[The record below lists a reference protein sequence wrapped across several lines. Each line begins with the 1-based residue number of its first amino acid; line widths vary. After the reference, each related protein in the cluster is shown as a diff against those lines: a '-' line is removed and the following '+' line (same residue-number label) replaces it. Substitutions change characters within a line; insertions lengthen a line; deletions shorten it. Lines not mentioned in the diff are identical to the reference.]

1 MIGRRRAGRASACS
15 LRKDQKGATIVEFA
29 IVAPVLIAILVFL
42 FDIGYLLYAS
52 AILRGEVNAAGRSS
66 TLETA
71 NDTTRADYDSRVRA
85 QVNRLVP
92 HGTVSFTRTAYNTYG
107 LAQSRA
113 EQFNDTNGNNICDNG
128 ESFVDANFNG
138 RFDLDGG
145 RDGGGGARDV
155 VIYTA
160 TLEYDRLFPAD
171 AVLGFDRTVRIDA
184 TTLLRNQPFD
194 AQSVPPTRTC
204 P

>member
-1 MIGRRRAGRASACS
+1 MIGLRSVRRASVCA
-15 LRKDQKGATIVEFA
+15 LRRDQKGATIVEFA

-52 AILRGEVNAAGRSS
+52 AILRGEVNSAGRLS

-71 NDTTRADYDSRVRA
+71 NDARREDYDERVRS
-85 QVNRLVP
+85 QVSRLVP
-92 HGTVSFTRTAYNTYG
+92 HGTVTFTRAAYNTYG

-113 EQFNDTNGNNICDNG
+113 EPFNDTNGNDICDNG
-128 ESFVDANFNG
+128 ESFIDSNFNG
-138 RFDLDGG
+138 RHDLDGG